1 MQNNTNIRLYIGEN
15 LKIADS
21 LPSTNEYIK
30 EEIAKSTPFEAGT
43 VILAKEQTKGR
54 GQRNNSWNS
63 RKNENLTFSY
73 ILYPT
78 FLSPLSQFYLT
89 VSVSL
94 ALVKFLKQYIPD
106 VFIKWPND
114 IMAGN
119 KKICGILIENTIR
132 GNKIKHSIV
141 GIGLN
146 VNQTLFEN
154 SLKQATSIKAYL
166 NSKQNFELLKLAK
179 KLFGFLS
186 EEYYTLQTKNPHDLL
201 AAYNKHLFRKNE
213 EKPYIIDNK
222 SFNASIIAVKEDG
235 LLRLKIGEHIY
246 KYASKEVKYVF

>member
-73 ILYPT
+73 LLRPT

-119 KKICGILIENTIR
+119 KKICGILIENTIS
-132 GNKIKHSIV
+132 GHKIKHSIV

-146 VNQTLFEN
+146 VNQTQFEN
-154 SLKQATSIKAYL
+154 NLKQATSIKAHL
-166 NSKQNFELLKLAK
+166 GSSQNFELLKLAK
-179 KLFGFLS
+179 KLFDFLS
-186 EEYYTLQTKNPHDLL
+186 EEYYTLQTKSQHALL
-201 AAYNKHLFRKNE
+201 AKYNKHLFRKNE
-213 EKPYIIDNK
+213 EQLYIIDNK
-222 SFNASIIAVKEDG
+222 ELKARIIEVKEDG
-235 LLRLKIGEHIY
+235 LLRLKIGNQIY
-246 KYASKEVKYVF
+246 KYASKEVKHLF